1 MAEITDIG
9 NTENSFSK
17 GKTPNHRSQS
27 GDEGTEEEIKDT
39 PILKP
44 KTKRKMSENQMKN
57 LEVGR
62 QRRKEK
68 LEEKKENLK
77 MEYAKK
83 LYEEDLKNKPPKP
96 DTYGQDNLK
105 QSKSKPKP
113 APVEESSSEEEE
125 VIIRSKQS
133 TKKKK
138 KKKVVIELSS
148 SDDDID
154 EEEEEEAE
162 PKPSRKMV
170 SQQNKKSVIK
180 VTEPVKK
187 NYFAD

>member
-9 NTENSFSK
+9 NTE
-17 GKTPNHRSQS
+17 
-27 GDEGTEEEIKDT
+27 TEEEIKDT

-68 LEEKKENLK
+68 LEEKKESIK

-83 LYEEDLKNKPPKP
+83 LYEEDLKNKSLKP
-96 DTYGQDNLK
+96 DTNIEDNLK
-105 QSKSKPKP
+105 KSKSKPKP
-113 APVEESSSEEEE
+113 APVEESSSEEEEE

-138 KKKVVIELSS
+138 KKKKVVIELSS
-148 SDDDID
+148 SDDDTD